1 MKRRNVW
8 TKMLAAGAAL
18 AVTASACSVRPVE
31 PASQPASQPAEGAAG
46 PAAAETTVIR
56 WSVWGSAEELASHQA
71 VADAFMASH
80 PNLKIE
86 IEHTPWDGY
95 HDKLKTLVA
104 GGDLTAL
111 ADVIFLGQD
120 YNRYAESGV
129 LEPLDEWIAKTN
141 YDLSDYWPTVIER
154 ATINGKLYGLQRD
167 LDLRLL
173 YYNKAMFDKA
183 GVAHPT
189 EKWTWDDWADAARK
203 LTIVEP
209 NGRVAQQGIGME
221 TGKWSML
228 LVQSNGAYLDDP
240 RNPSRCA
247 LEDENGLRAVKFFA
261 DLIRDKAAMSPADLK
276 QIGGD
281 AAAFQQGKVA
291 MIVQNASRAPTFNA
305 ADMDYDVAPIPIPP
319 GGARVN
325 NVGGARFVMNSASK
339 NKEAAWTFLS
349 WLQGREGGQAIYT
362 RRGDMFP
369 ILRSVANSDDFLK
382 LPIKPANRA
391 AFVVE
396 ASNVRLFTLGD
407 FPEYNELNDLIIE
420 PNLQRIWSGEA
431 EAEPTVKE
439 MCQKVNEFLKQNG
452 YPK

>member
-1 MKRRNVW
+1 MTHKSLWIRA
-8 TKMLAAGAAL
+8 LAAGLAL
-18 AVTASACSVRPVE
+18 MVAASACSVRPVE
-31 PASQPASQPAEGAAG
+31 PAAQPGSDQPA
-46 PAAAETTVIR
+46 PAAAEKVVVR

-71 VADAFMASH
+71 VADAYMAAH
-80 PNLKIE
+80 PNVTIN

-95 HDKLKTLVA
+95 HDRLKTLVA
-104 GGDLTAL
+104 AGDPGAL

-129 LEPLDEWIAKTN
+129 LEPLDDWIAKTN

-154 ATINGKLYGLQRD
+154 ARVNGKIYGLQRD

-183 GVAHPT
+183 GAAYPN
-189 EKWTWDDWADAARK
+189 ENWTWDDWAEAARE
-203 LTIVEP
+203 LTIIEP
-209 NGRVAQQGIGME
+209 NGRIAQQGIGME

-228 LVQSNGAYLDDP
+228 LAQTNGGYLDDP

-247 LEDENGLRAVKFFA
+247 LEDANSLEAVTFFA
-261 DLIRDKAAMSPADLK
+261 GLIRDKAAMTPADLK

-281 AAAFQQGKVA
+281 AAAFQQGRVA
-291 MIVQNASRAPTFNA
+291 MIVQNSSRAPTFNA
-305 ADMDYDVAPIPIPP
+305 AGMDYDVAPIPIPK

-325 NVGGARFVMNSASK
+325 NVGGARFVMNSAAR
-339 NKEAAWTFLS
+339 NKEAAWAFLS

-382 LPIKPANRA
+382 LPIKPDNRA

-396 ASNVRLFTLGD
+396 ASSVRLFTFGD
-407 FPEYNELNDLIIE
+407 FPEYDEMNDLIIE
-420 PNLQRIWSGEA
+420 PNLQRIWGGEA
-431 EAEPTVKE
+431 EAEATVRDI
-439 MCQKVNEFLKQNG
+439 CQKVNEFLKQNG
-452 YPK
+452 YPRP